1 MSASRPSD
9 AAALGA
15 TTATRVAAELRRR
28 ILAGELAPGQRL
40 KIDEIASLLD
50 VSHMPVRE
58 ALREL
63 EGESVLEVFP
73 HRGAVVKGVDERFVR
88 NFYDIRA
95 AVEGMLTE
103 RCAERIDAEGLVRLA
118 CDVAA
123 FESADHDDAAA
134 LVRANRALHDT
145 INSGADNPDAL
156 RMLAQG
162 RVLADALR
170 LRFGYGNGRIDVV
183 VAEHQ
188 SLLRAIRRRDATKAG
203 DIARRHCIRARDD
216 LIARMRARES

>member
-1 MSASRPSD
+1 MSAFRPSD

-28 ILAGELAPGQRL
+28 ILAGEFTPGQRL
-40 KIDEIASLLD
+40 KIDDLASLLA

-95 AVEGMLTE
+95 AVEGMS
-103 RCAERIDAEGLVRLA
+103 GM
-118 CDVAA
+118 VAA
-123 FESADHDDAAA
+123 LQRNVNDRWA
-134 LVRANRALHDT
+134 
-145 INSGADNPDAL
+145 
-156 RMLAQG
+156 
-162 RVLADALR
+162 
-170 LRFGYGNGRIDVV
+170 
-183 VAEHQ
+183 
-188 SLLRAIRRRDATKAG
+188 
-203 DIARRHCIRARDD
+203 ARRPRGT
-216 LIARMRARES
+216 